1 MTALASAS
9 LSPPYSHACAM
20 DMDLDLLEEERSPR
34 HLRNFLM
41 AYARDLPVTHVE
53 PNKHAAYGKELYKR
67 FEESYYRLKSQMGNL
82 QTKLVFH
89 GTRSENI
96 GSILHFGLDDARRGI
111 HGQVHGKGEYFAE
124 KAKDSMI
131 YCRGGTQ
138 MLVFAILVDESAK
151 PERNPKRHCD
161 SRAMGIYVVNN
172 LGFQLPLFTL
182 TFPSPHITIQYQ
194 VDGTGIAEAPLAYRS
209 WRRWALAQNRHA
221 HDQGVQHHVNGVAKL
236 LRDRELIKHGAVK
249 FKGVP
254 PRLTQEY
261 TFYATQEDVWSCANQ
276 MLQRMSLVNLPAT
289 YNPTSFKQLNAEIC
303 SRAPGMMYTADEFQ
317 VQMVGLIGPDL
328 WTKLHGEMLE
338 KLLHEAMPTI
348 KMEPFPP
355 EHEIPREIPEFFK
368 AVELQIEA
376 EDRAREEER
385 RCRAEEELAAREQE
399 RAEEEARAK
408 TEAETAAKAKVD
420 AAVAAST
427 EAAGVVAAV
436 AQAAATPAQ
445 TAAEEREQAAIAA
458 AAESSAPIAP
468 ETYPVRCPRCTTT
481 MSVVMPPEKMR
492 QTVRCISCKT
502 LFCAQKPGAPLVSR
516 ADPENVVQAPL
527 PCE

>member
-1 MTALASAS
+1 
-9 LSPPYSHACAM
+9 M
-20 DMDLDLLEEERSPR
+20 DTDLDLLEEERSPR
-34 HLRNFLM
+34 YLRNFLIT
-41 AYARDLPVTHVE
+41 YARDLPVTHVE

-67 FEESYYRLKSQMGNL
+67 FEESYYRLKSEMGNL
-82 QTKLVFH
+82 RTKLVFH
-89 GTRSENI
+89 GTHSDNI

-124 KAKDSMI
+124 KAKDSMM
-131 YCRGGTQ
+131 YCRGGTK

-151 PERNPKRHCD
+151 PEPNPKRHCD

-194 VDGTGIAEAPLAYRS
+194 IDGTGIAEAPLAYRS
-209 WRRWALAQNRHA
+209 WRRWALAQNRPA
-221 HDQGVQHHVNGVAKL
+221 HDAGVQNHVNGVAKL
-236 LRDRELIKHGAVK
+236 LRDRELVARGAVK
-249 FKGVP
+249 FRGVP
-254 PRLTQEY
+254 PRLNHEY
-261 TFYATQEDVWSCANQ
+261 TFYATQDDVWSCANQ

-289 YNPTSFKQLNAEIC
+289 YNPLSFKQLNAEIC
-303 SRAPGMMYTADEFQ
+303 SMAPGMMYTADEFQ

-338 KLLHEAMPTI
+338 KLMHEAMPTI

-355 EHEIPREIPEFFK
+355 EDKIPRETPEFFK
-368 AVELQIEA
+368 AVELEIEA
-376 EDRAREEER
+376 EDRARDEER
-385 RCRAEEELAAREQE
+385 RRRAEEEHAAREQE

-420 AAVAAST
+420 AAMAAST
-427 EAAGVVAAV
+427 EAAGAVAAV
-436 AQAAATPAQ
+436 AEAAATPAQ

-458 AAESSAPIAP
+458 AAESSAPIGP
-468 ETYPVRCPRCTTT
+468 ETYPVRCPTCTTT

-492 QTVRCISCKT
+492 QTVRCISCQI

-527 PCE
+527 PPE